1 MYNSLLTTSSKALF
15 LSFAGTHKKQKKH
28 THTTQNIT
36 YGYHVS
42 ILEPKMTMT
51 IKLLAA
57 IWNLEILMQ
66 SFFELLRV
74 FDDDQHEKEVGMVL

>member
-1 MYNSLLTTSSKALF
+1 
-15 LSFAGTHKKQKKH
+15 
-28 THTTQNIT
+28 
-36 YGYHVS
+36 
-42 ILEPKMTMT
+42 MTMT